1 MVILMINN
9 SFYKSSDLTNNN
21 KRLRIKNLLNPYEY
35 NFESNFKDREN
46 TDISCQRSQNH
57 AERNVNRK

>member
-21 KRLRIKNLLNPYEY
+21 KRYRMQHILNPYEY
-35 NFESNFKDREN
+35 NLESSFKDREN
-46 TDISCQRSQNH
+46 TDVSYQRSKNH
-57 AERNVNRK
+57 AERIVNKK